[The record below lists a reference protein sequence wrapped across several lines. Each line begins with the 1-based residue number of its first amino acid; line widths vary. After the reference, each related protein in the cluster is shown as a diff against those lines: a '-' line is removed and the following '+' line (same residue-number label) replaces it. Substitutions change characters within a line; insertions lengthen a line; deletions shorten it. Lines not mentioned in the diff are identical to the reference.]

1 MRVLL
6 DTCVVVDWTI
16 EPRKLNDGVWDIID
30 DPENRLFISAETVRE
45 LVVSFNNKKLLT
57 KYWKTAKDML
67 STLEDEYGLE
77 VLPITRDVV
86 ETYTRLLLNEQDN
99 HRDPSD
105 HIIISQAMT
114 NHLTLISSDAKFPF
128 YRSQGLDLIEY

>member
-45 LVVSFNNKKLLT
+45 LVVSFNNKKLLH
-57 KYWKTAKDML
+57 KRWKTGRDVL
-67 STLEDEYGLE
+67 TTLEDEYGLE
-77 VLPITRDVV
+77 VLPITRNVV
-86 ETYTRLLLNEQDN
+86 ETYTRLQLNEQDN

-105 HIIISQAMT
+105 HIIISQAIT
-114 NHLTLISSDAKFPF
+114 ERLTLLSSDAKFPF

>member
-6 DTCVVVDWTI
+6 DTCVVIDWTTDDD
-16 EPRKLNDGVWDIID
+16 RLGSGVWDIID
-30 DPENRLFISAETVRE
+30 DPENRIFISAETVRE
-45 LVVSFNNKKLLT
+45 LVVSFNNKKVLT

-67 STLEDEYGLE
+67 TTLEGGYGLE
-77 VLPITRDVV
+77 VLPITRNVV
-86 ETYTRLLLNEQDN
+86 ETYTRLQLNEQDN

-105 HIIISQAMT
+105 HIIISQAIT
-114 NHLTLISSDAKFPF
+114 ERLTLLSSDAKFPF